1 MLVEDRIYGK
11 FKIDSPVL
19 VELINSPSIQ
29 RLKGI
34 NQLGIPP
41 KYYLFPSYSRYEHS
55 IGVMLLLNHL
65 DANEE
70 EQIAGLLHDASHT
83 AFSHMIDWVIKG
95 QGGGESYQD
104 ETHLSFLKKTELPSI
119 LKRFGYNVENIADYH
134 RFSLLERVIPDICA
148 DRVDY
153 ALREF
158 PDDVVSACLASLTV
172 KDGFMVFA
180 DDYAAKL
187 FAEKYLERQKINWG
201 GLEASNRYFYFAQA
215 LKRAMELGLIKFED
229 FYKDDAYILDLIKDC
244 QDEGFKK
251 IITALNVKKWDNLP
265 QSGQRMAKKVRYV
278 DPLCVSGEDV
288 RHLSEIDP
296 DFKQKLDEDLAEQ
309 KKGVPIILI

>member
-1 MLVEDRIYGK
+1 MLVEDRVYGK
-11 FKIDSPVL
+11 FEIDSPVL
-19 VELINSPSIQ
+19 IELINSPSIQ

-34 NQLGIPP
+34 NQLGVPTE
-41 KYYLFPSYSRYEHS
+41 YYPFPSYSRYEHS
-55 IGVMLLLNHL
+55 IGVMLLLKRL
-65 DANEE
+65 GANEE

-104 ETHLSFLKKTELPSI
+104 ENHLSFLKKTELPAI
-119 LKRFGYNVENIADYH
+119 LKNFGYDVEGIADYH
-134 RFSLLERVIPDICA
+134 RFSLLERNIPDICA

-158 PDDVVSACLASLTV
+158 PDDLVSACLASLTV
-172 KDGFMVFA
+172 KDGFMVFNNSRLA
-180 DDYAAKL
+180 EL
-187 FAEKYLERQKINWG
+187 FATNFIDRQKLNWG
-201 GLEASNRYFYFAQA
+201 GLEAVNRYYYFAKA
-215 LKRAMELGLIKFED
+215 LRIALELDVIKFED

-244 QDEGFKK
+244 QDEKFKR
-251 IITALNVKKWDNLP
+251 IITALSVKNWDDKP

-278 DPLCVSGEDV
+278 DPLCVSGQDV

-296 DFKQKLDEDLAEQ
+296 DFKEKLDKDLAQQKLGIPL
-309 KKGVPIILI
+309 VVI